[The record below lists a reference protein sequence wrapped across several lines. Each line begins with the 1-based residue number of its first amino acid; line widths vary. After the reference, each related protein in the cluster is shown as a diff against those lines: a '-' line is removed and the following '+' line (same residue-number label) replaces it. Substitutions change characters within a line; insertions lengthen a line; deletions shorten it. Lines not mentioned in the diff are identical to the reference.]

1 MASKLKISIEAEVA
15 KARAELET
23 IRNSIDKMKDS
34 QSKANNTFSNFLK
47 GGKFLVGAK
56 LAYEAVKKIT
66 KAVKEM
72 VEAYRETELAN
83 ARLSGIL
90 RATGRATEFAG
101 GKMGQM
107 ADELSRLST
116 FSTTEITNAQALLLV
131 YDNIG
136 NDTFP
141 DVLKSAMDLSAA
153 FGTDLSSSV
162 QRLGRALN
170 DPATGFTRLRGEGIA
185 LSKEKENLINILM
198 DENDLFGAQK
208 ILLDELKDRYG
219 GLSEEIAKTS
229 VSKMDR
235 LKDTLED
242 IKGEFGRKLLS
253 DGDHWLDAGINLA
266 DAFLNRVKEANDLEA
281 AKKKALEPIPE
292 EEDPTTFRKYAD
304 YSMEQIDE
312 LIGGFEAQIQEALEH
327 QRSQKPSNILG
338 KPVSDEKWEESIQE
352 KILTNTNYAPIF
364 AALKLLYDEKGI
376 RQEAEEAEALVQAIF
391 AAGNKRSAE
400 ILSNIASQS
409 DAYWETLGL
418 KQGGANKGKT
428 DIYNEP
434 TFFERVMD
442 ALEEFGGT
450 HFEIFSLEEENERIE
465 EILRKLK
472 VELEGVSEDSV
483 IFTEEEREYAQ
494 LAIEGL
500 AESLEKNKK
509 KIRELKNETT
519 EWDEALSYILK
530 NEDLITYSLEE
541 KVAELEKEIQLNTQ
555 LLNDEEAKNH
565 LTDKQLDSLRRI
577 VESKEKQ
584 LEVMK
589 DEVSGLKD
597 ARDFISQ
604 NKHLIDGTAEER
616 MKAIDAQIDY
626 NTELLKTVG
635 LTTAERKELEDIL
648 NLLKEQKKEA
658 EGGGFGSE
666 TWGSIV
672 SDWGKDSAY
681 GDFISKLTTEIN
693 ALEQAFGNTFSTIQ
707 GLAVSLGDAILDS
720 MRTALTE
727 IEKTLREKTEL
738 YEEKEREERGIR
750 DESLNALQEQY
761 DADAISYE
769 EFMDRK
775 QEIDDLYD
783 ENTKDALD
791 AMTEAEEE
799 AARKRDELARKE
811 FEANKR
817 NSIANALING
827 AMAVVRAF
835 SDLGPIAG
843 AIAGATIGALTTA
856 QVAIIGQQSYVPALA
871 EGGVAT
877 GPTLAMIG
885 EGREPELVL
894 PLSKAKQFGFGGS
907 GQQIIVRVENN
918 TIYGIDDFGERAY
931 EAIRSAQRVGRVPR
945 NAF

>member
-101 GKMGQM
+101 NQMGQM
-107 ADELSRLST
+107 ADELARLST
-116 FSTTEITNAQALLLV
+116 FTTTEITNAQALLLA

-153 FGTDLSSSV
+153 FGTDLNSSI
-162 QRLGRALN
+162 QKLGKALN
-170 DPATGFTRLRGEGIA
+170 NPTTGFGELTDAGVV
-185 LSKEKENLINILM
+185 LSKEKEDLIHTLVE
-198 DENDLFGAQK
+198 ENKMYEAQK
-208 ILLDELKDRYG
+208 VLLDELKDRYG
-219 GLSEEIAKTS
+219 GLSEEIGKTAI
-229 VSKMDR
+229 SKVDR

-253 DGDHWLDAGINLA
+253 DADEWINLGTRMA
-266 DAFLNRVKEANDLEA
+266 EGFLEKVKRTNDLAEIQHTEKPA
-281 AKKKALEPIPE
+281 DFPE
-292 EEDPTTFRKYAD
+292 EEFFRPHKDKSLDLILERRENIYKKLENLKRLGIEYKPVFQSEEDWLHDFLKVHADDWLLYTQLGEELSLRQGDAKQAWQELQNQKKLDTANAKTASQAEQRRTAPSTLQEEKTQMGVTGLLKNTKDYLNDPTLFNMLIDSLEDFGGKQYEIFNLELENEKIQEIQNEIDKY
-304 YSMEQIDE
+304 IE
-312 LIGGFEAQIQEALEH
+312 LIGDSKAITEKDWAYIEMAQQGLE
-327 QRSQKPSNILG
+327 Q
-338 KPVSDEKWEESIQE
+338 
-352 KILTNTNYAPIF
+352 
-364 AALKLLYDEKGI
+364 
-376 RQEAEEAEALVQAIF
+376 
-391 AAGNKRSAE
+391 
-400 ILSNIASQS
+400 
-409 DAYWETLGL
+409 
-418 KQGGANKGKT
+418 
-428 DIYNEP
+428 
-434 TFFERVMD
+434 
-442 ALEEFGGT
+442 
-450 HFEIFSLEEENERIE
+450 SLEEN
-465 EILRKLK
+465 
-472 VELEGVSEDSV
+472 
-483 IFTEEEREYAQ
+483 
-494 LAIEGL
+494 
-500 AESLEKNKK
+500 KNKIK
-509 KIRELKNETT
+509 ELSGETDK
-519 EWDEALSYILK
+519 WDEALDFITE
-530 NEDLITYSLEE
+530 NQNLITISLEE
-541 KVAELEKEIQLNTQ
+541 QIKKLEEELFINTE
-555 LLNDEEAKNH
+555 LLNDEEAKNK
-565 LTDKQLDSLRRI
+565 LTTEQLDALQKI
-577 VESKEKQ
+577 VESKNEQ
-584 LEVMK
+584 LQNLK
-589 DEVSGLKD
+589 DEVSGLKE
-597 ARDFISQ
+597 ARDFIAQ
-604 NKHLIDGTAEER
+604 NKYLIEGQNEEKI
-616 MKAIDAQIDY
+616 KAIDAQIDY
-626 NTELLKTVG
+626 NTELLNTVD
-635 LTTAERKELEDIL
+635 LTEQERKELERIL
-648 NLLKEQKKEA
+648 GLLKQQKKEA
-658 EGGGFGSE
+658 EGGGFGE
-666 TWGSIV
+666 KTWGSIV

-693 ALEQAFGNTFSTIQ
+693 ALEQAFGSTFNTIQ

-769 EFMDRK
+769 EFMNRK
-775 QEIDDLYD
+775 QEIDDLYN
-783 ENTKDALD
+783 ENTKEALE
-791 AMTEAEEE
+791 AMNEAEEE
-799 AARKRDELARKE
+799 ATKKRDELARKE

-877 GPTLAMIG
+877 GPTLSMIG
-885 EGREPELVL
+885 EGNEPELVL
-894 PLSKAKQFGFGGS
+894 PLSKAKQFGFGGG
-907 GQQIIVRVENN
+907 GQQIIVKVENN

>member
-23 IRNSIDKMKDS
+23 IRNSVDKMKES
-34 QSKANNTFSNFLK
+34 QGKANASFDSFLK
-47 GGKFLVGAK
+47 GGKFLVAAK
-56 LAYEAVKKIT
+56 VAIEAIKKIT
-66 KAVKEM
+66 KAVGEM
-72 VEAYRETELAN
+72 IAAYRETELAN

-101 GKMGQM
+101 NQMGQM
-107 ADELSRLST
+107 ADELARLST
-116 FSTTEITNAQALLLV
+116 FTTTEITNAQALLLA

-153 FGTDLSSSV
+153 FGTDLNSSI
-162 QRLGRALN
+162 QKLGRALN
-170 DPATGFTRLRGEGIA
+170 DPTTGFRGLRSEGIA
-185 LSKEKENLINILM
+185 LSKEKEELINTLVE
-198 DENDLFGAQK
+198 ENKMYEAQK
-208 ILLDELKDRYG
+208 VLLDELKDRYG
-219 GLSEEIAKTS
+219 GLSEEIAQTGS
-229 VSKMDR
+229 SKLDK
-235 LKDTLED
+235 LKNTLED
-242 IKGEFGRKLLS
+242 IKGEFGRVLLDKFDGAIGLGSRIAEGFLDKVSSYNDKVAENKRLDALVPDLSS
-253 DGDHWLDAGINLA
+253 DRKYGGWDYLDLVGDHNRKHEAFYKGVSEIENDKKPFWKTWKRWNEDQKQRMEDYFIENADTLKEIQEIWYEITTRGGEDLQKYHEEQMAKAAQSKTDAQAYQRLTSPADLWEEKPHFGPYMGGIK
-266 DAFLNRVKEANDLEA
+266 DYLN
-281 AKKKALEPIPE
+281 
-292 EEDPTTFRKYAD
+292 DPTLGAV
-304 YSMEQIDE
+304 
-312 LIGGFEAQIQEALEH
+312 AL
-327 QRSQKPSNILG
+327 N
-338 KPVSDEKWEESIQE
+338 
-352 KILTNTNYAPIF
+352 
-364 AALKLLYDEKGI
+364 
-376 RQEAEEAEALVQAIF
+376 
-391 AAGNKRSAE
+391 
-400 ILSNIASQS
+400 
-409 DAYWETLGL
+409 
-418 KQGGANKGKT
+418 
-428 DIYNEP
+428 
-434 TFFERVMD
+434 
-442 ALEEFGGT
+442 ALEEFGGVQW
-450 HFEIFSLEEENERIE
+450 EIFNLEEEKDKIE
-465 EILRKLK
+465 ALIEAIIKDFEKAIGASDL
-472 VELEGVSEDSV
+472 V
-483 IFTEEEREYAQ
+483 FTEEEKTFIDMA
-494 LAIEGL
+494 LAGL
-500 AESLEKNKK
+500 KEALEDVENK
-509 KIRELKNETT
+509 IIDLQTETT
-519 EWDEALSYILK
+519 EWDEVLGYIAENQNLIVVGLDEQILALEEEILK
-530 NEDLITYSLEE
+530 NR
-541 KVAELEKEIQLNTQ
+541 ELLG
-555 LLNDEEAKNH
+555 DEEAKKN
-565 LTDKQLDSLRRI
+565 LTTEQLDALKQI
-577 VESKEKQ
+577 VESKEEQ
-584 LEVMK
+584 LQGIK
-589 DEVSGLKD
+589 DEVSGLKEV
-597 ARDFISQ
+597 RDFISQ
-604 NKHLIDGTAEER
+604 NKNLTKDTNEEKI
-616 MKAIDAQIDY
+616 KAIDAQIDY

-648 NLLKEQKKEA
+648 NLLKEQKDEMLDS
-658 EGGGFGSE
+658 GGFGE
-666 TWGSIV
+666 KTWGSIV